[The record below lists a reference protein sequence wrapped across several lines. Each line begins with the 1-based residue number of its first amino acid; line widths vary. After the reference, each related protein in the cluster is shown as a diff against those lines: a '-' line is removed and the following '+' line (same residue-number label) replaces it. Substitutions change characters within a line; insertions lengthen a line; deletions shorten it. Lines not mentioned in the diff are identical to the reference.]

1 MSTVSVSGPAQLL
14 AVIPYHLG
22 FQPLRSVVV
31 VALRGTQVDLVA
43 RVDIPAPG
51 AREAVVSHL
60 MGPVRR
66 ESPTTI
72 ALIGYESDVGES
84 MGLLDAFAVAV
95 SRAGLH
101 RLGTFVVRG
110 DRWFGVGCDCCPAEG
125 RPMLRDADVPAIAT
139 YVGTGHAVLSGRE
152 ALGTA
157 LTPLA
162 PGDPGHDAVALA
174 VDDWRGRWENATQLA
189 RRGAPAP
196 TWLGGPD
203 ASAVPRDD
211 GVARRVAPS
220 AWRGWPTGGSLRA
233 EFEALLADGAGD
245 GAGGWPP
252 FVPLGDDE
260 LAGLTEDEADALRGQ
275 AFDAWLDEVVEVEP
289 FGGPGSEGEHGDDV
303 SGWLLGWSGGPAPVV
318 APTSATPATSDGGDP
333 TARHHLL
340 DQSLRAW
347 GAVLRGELDEPVLET
362 SLPAIVGPLRD
373 ATIRDAL
380 IVATCPGGPM
390 TRDCVDERLLEH
402 VEFHL
407 PPAVRRDA
415 GGLGRGGEP
424 GGPGGPGLPGGLDGL
439 EGQRSPVVPHAML
452 ARLEAVVRATPEA
465 HVAPLLS
472 VYASLAWWSGDGA
485 RAAVAVEHA
494 LRVEPDHYLCTLLAQ
509 ALEFGLRPQARS
521 A

>member
-60 MGPVRR
+60 MGPVQR

-174 VDDWRGRWENATQLA
+174 VDDWRGRWERAA
-189 RRGAPAP
+189 RLHLWEEREAV
-196 TWLGGPD
+196 WLGDGDVDDEPAFFDEPALCDELTPFDGLGPD
-203 ASAVPRDD
+203 DEMPPWPD
-211 GVARRVAPS
+211 G
-220 AWRGWPTGGSLRA
+220 
-233 EFEALLADGAGD
+233 
-245 GAGGWPP
+245 
-252 FVPLGDDE
+252 
-260 LAGLTEDEADALRGQ
+260 
-275 AFDAWLDEVVEVEP
+275 
-289 FGGPGSEGEHGDDV
+289 
-303 SGWLLGWSGGPAPVV
+303 PVG
-318 APTSATPATSDGGDP
+318 TSSDGG
-333 TARHHLL
+333 ARSARDELL
-340 DQSLRAW
+340 DESLCAW
-347 GAVLRGELDEPVLET
+347 GALLRGELGGSELAAR
-362 SLPAIVGPLRD
+362 LPAIVGPLRD
-373 ATIRDAL
+373 AAVRDAL
-380 IVATCPGGPM
+380 VVTTCPGGPM
-390 TRDCVDERLLEH
+390 TPDCVDERLLER
-402 VEFHL
+402 VEHHL
-407 PPAVRRDA
+407 PPAVGRDEGGRTGESTELAELA
-415 GGLGRGGEP
+415 GLAELGLLGGP
-424 GGPGGPGLPGGLDGL
+424 GGPGGP
-439 EGQRSPVVPHAML
+439 RAAWSPVPPHAML
-452 ARLEAVVRATPEA
+452 ASLEAAVRATPEA
-465 HVAPLLS
+465 HAAPLLS
-472 VYASLAWWSGDGA
+472 VYASVAWWSGDGA
-485 RAAVAVEHA
+485 RATVAVEHA
-494 LRVEPDHYLCTLLAQ
+494 LRVEPDHPLCTLLAR
-509 ALEFGLRPQARS
+509 ALDLGMRPRARS